1 MRPWWP
7 LLALLCLL
15 PSPANVAQE
24 ATPTLLT
31 HGASTLEL
39 QLDPAFTATQRKDVT
54 QWIEHITDS
63 LLQVYGRWPRD
74 QWRITVEPAS
84 GSSSDSIPWGQ
95 VNRGRVDTVRFYILA
110 DAGVTRLTENWT
122 SYHELAH
129 LLIPYKGSG
138 DSWFSEGLASYY
150 QNLLQARIGLID
162 EQVMWQKL
170 LDGFLR
176 GRQQAEFDG
185 ISLAEISDGMPGNR
199 AFMRVYWSGA
209 WYFLA
214 ADVQLRQQSGGKF
227 GLDDA
232 LDALNRCC
240 AEQQLSAAAIA
251 SKLDSENRIVL
262 FEPLFRQ
269 ARQSHKLPDF
279 ESLYASLGIRL
290 EDGRARLQTQGPG
303 VQLRQGITAR
313 KSL

>member
-1 MRPWWP
+1 MRLWRH

-15 PSPANVAQE
+15 SIPALAAQQAPSIPM
-24 ATPTLLT
+24 L
-31 HGASTLEL
+31 HGDSTLDL
-39 QLDPAFTATQRKDVT
+39 QIDPAFTAAQQVDVR
-54 QWIEHITDS
+54 QWINHIAGS
-63 LLQVYGRWPRD
+63 LLQVYGRWPR
-74 QWRITVEPAS
+74 QRWRITVEPAS

-95 VNRGRVDTVRFYILA
+95 VNRGRIDTVRFYILA
-110 DAGVTRLTENWT
+110 DAGVSRLTENWT

-138 DSWFSEGLASYY
+138 DAWFSEGLASYY
-150 QNLLQARIGLID
+150 QNLLQARVGLLD
-162 EQVMWQKL
+162 EQAMWQKL

-176 GRQQAEFDG
+176 GRQQAAFDG
-185 ISLAEISDGMPGNR
+185 ISLAKVSDSMPGNG

-214 ADVQLRQQSGGKF
+214 ADVQLRQQSGGQF

-240 AEQQLSAAAIA
+240 AEQQLSASAIA
-251 SKLDSENRIVL
+251 RKLDSENRIVL

-269 ARQSHKLPDF
+269 ARQSRKLPDF
-279 ESLYASLGIRL
+279 ESLYASLGITI
-290 EDGRARLQTQGPG
+290 ENGSARLQTHGPG
-303 VQLRQGITAR
+303 VKLRRGITGS

>member
-1 MRPWWP
+1 M
-7 LLALLCLL
+7 LCLL
-15 PSPANVAQE
+15 HIPASFAQPTT
-24 ATPTLLT
+24 ATLLT
-31 HGASTLEL
+31 NDESTLQL
-39 QLDPAFTATQRKDVT
+39 QIDPTFNATQREDVR
-54 QWIEHITDS
+54 QWINAISDS
-63 LLQVYGRWPRD
+63 LLQVYGRWPRQ

-110 DAGVTRLTENWT
+110 DAGATRLIENWT

-150 QNLLQARIGLID
+150 QNLLQARTGLLD
-162 EQVMWQKL
+162 EQTMWQKL
-170 LDGFLR
+170 LDGLLR
-176 GRQQAEFDG
+176 GQQQSQFDG
-185 ISLAEISDGMPGNR
+185 TALARVSDNMPGNG

-214 ADVQLRQQSGGKF
+214 ADVQLRQQSGGQF

-240 AEQQLSAAAIA
+240 ADQQLAAAEIA

-262 FEPLFRQ
+262 FEPLFWQVRE
-269 ARQSHKLPDF
+269 SLKLPDF
-279 ESLYASLGIRL
+279 ESLYASLGINI
-290 EDGRARLQTQGPG
+290 EDGKASLQTQGPG
-303 VQLRQGITAR
+303 AKLRRGITAP